1 MERRY
6 ILSDPGDNVVTLL
19 ENASA
24 GDIIRLGDSE
34 LVLLQDVPFAHK
46 AAAADIPKGGSVLK
60 YGERLGYAL
69 CDIKK
74 GEWVHLHNLG
84 CDTLDQGSY
93 DPLAEKG
100 THGSAAEGGP
110 GQKAAERTKFLGYR
124 RPDGRVGVRNYVAI
138 IPSVLCAD
146 TASKMIAKQVPGCVA
161 LTHGVG
167 CGQYGYDAEITART
181 LKAMGSH
188 PNIYAAVVLGLGC
201 ERFQSS
207 ELYEAIKA
215 SGKPV
220 EHIVIQEEGD
230 VFKTVEKGV
239 AAARRFAK
247 AASELK
253 REPCSI
259 SELIIATKCGGT
271 DATSGLAANPAVGS
285 CCDRIVGQGGSGIIS
300 EVGELLNTEHIF
312 MRRADTP
319 EIAEKIDR
327 TFCDYRDYLREHCDP
342 RYEKRNDLVTPG
354 NEDGGVTNVV
364 EKALGGVVKSGS
376 SSFADVLEYATPPE
390 EGKHGFFLMNYG
402 NHDGEVVTGMIGCG
416 AQICLFTTGRGT
428 PTGFP
433 FVPVIKITGNA
444 ETFAKMRLNI
454 DFDASPV
461 ISGDATVDE
470 LGGKLFEKLL
480 AVAEGEQ
487 TVAEM
492 LGADELFC
500 IARHS

>member
-1 MERRY
+1 MERRF
-6 ILSDPGDNVVTLL
+6 ILSDPRDNVVTLL
-19 ENASA
+19 ENASS
-24 GDIIRLGDSE
+24 GDVLRFPDKEI
-34 LVLLQDVPFAHK
+34 VLLQDVPFAHK
-46 AAAADIPKGGSVLK
+46 AALSDIPEGAGVFK
-60 YGERLGYAL
+60 YGERIGYAL
-69 CDIKK
+69 CGIKK
-74 GEWVHLHNLG
+74 GEWVHVHNLG
-84 CDTLDQGSY
+84 CDTLKKGSY
-93 DPLAEKG
+93 DPSAEKG
-100 THGSAAEGGP
+100 THGLASDAAAE
-110 GQKAAERTKFLGYR
+110 ASRTTFMGYR
-124 RPDGRVGVRNYVAI
+124 RPDGKVVVRNYVAI

-146 TASKMIAKQVPGCVA
+146 TAARMIARQVPGCVA

-181 LKAMGSH
+181 LKAMGTH

-215 SGKPV
+215 SGKPAA
-220 EHIVIQEEGD
+220 HIVIQEEGD

-239 AAARRFAK
+239 EAARRFAEE
-247 AASELK
+247 ASGIK
-253 REPCSI
+253 REPCSV
-259 SELIIATKCGGT
+259 SELTIATKCGGT

-285 CCDRIVGQGGSGIIS
+285 CCDRIVSLGGSGIIS

-312 MRRADTP
+312 MRRAESP
-319 EIAEKIDR
+319 EVSEKIGR
-327 TFCDYRDYLREHCDP
+327 TFCDYRDYLRQHCDP

-376 SSFADVLEYATPPE
+376 SKFADVLEYAVPPE
-390 EGKHGFFLMNYG
+390 EGRHGFFLMNYG

-433 FVPVIKITGNA
+433 FVPVIKITGNE
-444 ETFAKMRLNI
+444 ETYKRMKLNM

-461 ISGDATVDE
+461 IRGEASVEE
-470 LGGKLFEKLL
+470 LGGELFEKLL
-480 AVAEGEQ
+480 AVAEGQQ